1 MIEARAHP
9 AARLFDGAG
18 RHDDAALVVE
28 DGQAAAITPVDGT
41 LAGGTL
47 ADGRKA
53 G

>member
-1 MIEARAHP
+1 MIGARAHP

-18 RHDDAALVVE
+18 RHDDAAPVVE

-41 LAGGTL
+41 LA
-47 ADGRKA
+47 DGRKA